1 MTLNCV
7 SSAVEPT
14 LRYQRGAQG
23 FLEYQEHMNSRLR
36 TAFTPLTERAEAEFG
51 LFLENVMQ
59 MGTLATACEISV
71 RASEK
76 AAKLGRKLAEEPYGG
91 RAVELNEA
99 ALAAAQ
105 RARYF
110 LKESLQNIDDPDN
123 QIAKAFGSDVA
134 TERIAL
140 ARREMFHELVEINI
154 KPADFEELML
164 IWNETA
170 KAAGSLE
177 SLASYLDD
185 NIKQFIDVRVEDDR
199 GNRPHSPL
207 VWWKYVLIAT
217 LIGAAIFGVVACFV
231 WFACTWFAPL
241 LAAVAPWVFGII
253 DRGC

>member
-1 MTLNCV
+1 MTLNCS
-7 SSAVEPT
+7 SSAIEPT
-14 LRYQRGAQG
+14 LRYQRGVQG
-23 FLEYQEHMNSRLR
+23 FLEYQELMNSRLR

-59 MGTLATACEISV
+59 RGTLATACEIAV

-140 ARREMFHELVEINI
+140 ARREMFHELVEINT
-154 KPADFEELML
+154 KPADFEELMQ
-164 IWNETA
+164 IWDETA

-177 SLASYLDD
+177 MPCLLSRRQHQAVHRRTRRGRPRQSPA
-185 NIKQFIDVRVEDDR
+185 FAPRVVEVRADR
-199 GNRPHSPL
+199 HAHRRRNLRGRGLLRL
-207 VWWKYVLIAT
+207 VRLHLVRS
-217 LIGAAIFGVVACFV
+217 VACGGR
-231 WFACTWFAPL
+231 
-241 LAAVAPWVFGII
+241 AVGLR
-253 DRGC
+253 DH

>member
-1 MTLNCV
+1 M
-7 SSAVEPT
+7 
-14 LRYQRGAQG
+14 
-23 FLEYQEHMNSRLR
+23 
-36 TAFTPLTERAEAEFG
+36 
-51 LFLENVMQ
+51 
-59 MGTLATACEISV
+59 

-76 AAKLGRKLAEEPYGG
+76 AAILGRKQGEAPYGG

-110 LKESLQNIDDPDN
+110 LKEILQHLDDPDN
-123 QIAKAFGSDVA
+123 RIAKAFGSGEVN
-134 TERIAL
+134 ERIAL
-140 ARREMFHELVEINI
+140 ARHEMFHELAEINI
-154 KPADFEELML
+154 KPADFEELMQ
-164 IWNETA
+164 IWGETA
-170 KAAGSLE
+170 KAASSLD

-185 NIKQFIDVRVEDDR
+185 KIKQFIDVRSAEDR

-241 LAAVAPWVFGII
+241 LGAVAPWFFGII